1 MIGCSV
7 LIAFSAPSSFL
18 DTHIEIM
25 TMARQS
31 REVRHIVE
39 TDYDGVSSPVKGKV
53 PAGSDKAFPVER

>member
-18 DTHIEIM
+18 DTQIEIM
-25 TMARQS
+25 NIARQS

-39 TDYDGVSSPVKGKV
+39 TDYDTISSSVKQEVSTQ
-53 PAGSDKAFPVER
+53 E